1 MSNIFPSLR
10 AIMGSW
16 VYYPILMSASE
27 ISDRVMRSKDIRENK
42 TLDDYLQ
49 REITPNVKKITS
61 YIKNNRFLS

>member
-1 MSNIFPSLR
+1 
-10 AIMGSW
+10 MGSW